1 MSFSGTSR
9 YTVAASRTGQ
19 EAVMAETK
27 LVVEHREQLWSLLVE
42 AAQIEHLIMCQYLY
56 ACFSL
61 KTEPDEGLT
70 AEQADAVA
78 RWRETVTGIAIEEML
93 HLALVMNVMT
103 AIGAAPSLSRPNFP
117 RHSEFLPPGVE
128 FALLPF
134 GGDSLLHFLYLEQPE
149 GMERVDAAEFVPAAP
164 PPDPVAGAE
173 VMPRPQGFLT
183 AGHLYRGI
191 EQGLDDL
198 ASRLGEQVLF
208 VGEPRAQATPE
219 RFRWPQLIA
228 VTDLVSAR
236 AALDEIIEQGEGARG
251 DWRPAHYGRFF
262 SVWNEYQKLREQD
275 PSFEPARPVIPA
287 FTQQPYDIEEPQ
299 PQPTEPLTR
308 QVAELFNL
316 GYEVLLQIL
325 TRFFTHTDETDEQL
339 DALVHAAL
347 GIMAGV
353 LKPLGTALTRL
364 PMGPGNPGR
373 TAGPAFQM
381 YYQMGNFVPWRNAAW
396 VLLSERAAVLSRQCA
411 ECATGDGVPDAVSSA
426 AATAAK
432 ISEQLAG
439 HLPQDLRPA

>member
-1 MSFSGTSR
+1 
-9 YTVAASRTGQ
+9 
-19 EAVMAETK
+19 MAETK
-27 LVVEHREQLWSLLVE
+27 LVVEHREHLWSLLIE
-42 AAQIEHLIMCQYLY
+42 AAQIEHMIMCQYLY
-56 ACFSL
+56 ACWSL
-61 KTEPDEGLT
+61 KTEPDERLT
-70 AEQADAVA
+70 AEQADAIA
-78 RWRETVTGIAIEEML
+78 RWQDTITGIAIEEML

-134 GGDSLLHFLYLEQPE
+134 GADSLTHFLYLERPE
-149 GMERVDAAEFVPAAP
+149 GMERVDAAEFVPATP
-164 PPDPVAGAE
+164 PPEPVAGPE
-173 VMPRPQGFLT
+173 VMPRVQGFLT
-183 AGHLYRGI
+183 VGHLYRGI
-191 EQGLDDL
+191 EQGISDL
-198 ASRLGEQVLF
+198 ASRLGEPVLF

-219 RFRWPQLIA
+219 RFRYPQLIV
-228 VTDLVSAR
+228 VTDLASAR
-236 AALDEIIEQGEGARG
+236 AAIDEIIEQGEGARG
-251 DWRPAHYGRFF
+251 DWRPAHYGRFLGI
-262 SVWNEYQKLREQD
+262 WNEYQKLREQD

-299 PQPTEPLTR
+299 PQPAEPLTR
-308 QVAELFNL
+308 EVAELFNL
-316 GYEVLLQIL
+316 AYEVLLQVL

-339 DALVHAAL
+339 DTLVQTAL

-373 TAGPAFQM
+373 TGGAAFQM

-411 ECATGDGVPDAVSSA
+411 QCATQDGVPEVVRPA
-426 AATAAK
+426 AEAAAK

-439 HLPQDLRPA
+439 HLPQELRPA

>member
-1 MSFSGTSR
+1 
-9 YTVAASRTGQ
+9 
-19 EAVMAETK
+19 MAETR

-42 AAQIEHLIMCQYLY
+42 AAQIEHMIMCTYLY

-61 KTEPDEGLT
+61 KTAPDEGLT

-78 RWRETVTGIAIEEML
+78 RWQETVTGIAIEEML

-103 AIGAAPSLSRPNFP
+103 AIGAAPSLTRPNFP

-134 GGDSLLHFLYLEQPE
+134 GADSLTHFLYLERPE
-149 GMERVDAAEFVPAAP
+149 GMERVDAAEFIPAAP
-164 PPDPVAGAE
+164 PPEPVSQAE
-173 VMPRPQGFLT
+173 LMPRLQGFLT
-183 AGHLYRGI
+183 VGHLYRGI
-191 EQGLDDL
+191 EQGLSYL
-198 ASRLGEQVLF
+198 VGELGEPVLF

-228 VTDLVSAR
+228 VTDLASAR

-262 SVWNEYQKLREQD
+262 GVWNEYQKLREQD

-287 FTQQPYDIEEPQ
+287 FTQQPYDIDEPQ

-308 QVAELFNL
+308 EVAELFNL
-316 GYEVLLQIL
+316 GYEVLLQVL

-339 DALVHAAL
+339 DALVHAAI

-353 LKPLGTALTRL
+353 LKPLGIALTRL
-364 PMGPGNPGR
+364 PMGPENPGR
-373 TAGPAFQM
+373 TAGAAFQM
-381 YYQMGNFVPWRNAAW
+381 YYKMGNFVPWRNAAW
-396 VLLSERAAVLSRQCA
+396 VLLSERAAMLSRQCA
-411 ECATGDGVPDAVSSA
+411 STAKRDGVPEAVSSA
-426 AATAAK
+426 ATTAAA
-432 ISEQLAG
+432 IADQLAG
-439 HLPQDLRPA
+439 HVPQDLRPA

>member
-1 MSFSGTSR
+1 
-9 YTVAASRTGQ
+9 
-19 EAVMAETK
+19 MAETR

-42 AAQIEHLIMCQYLY
+42 AAQIEHMIMCTYLY

-61 KTEPDEGLT
+61 KTAPDEGLT

-78 RWRETVTGIAIEEML
+78 RWQETVTGIAIEEML

-103 AIGAAPSLSRPNFP
+103 AIGAAPSLTRPNFP

-134 GGDSLLHFLYLEQPE
+134 GADSLTHFLYLERPE
-149 GMERVDAAEFVPAAP
+149 GMERVDAAEFIPAAP
-164 PPDPVAGAE
+164 PPEPVSQAE
-173 VMPRPQGFLT
+173 LMPRLQGFLT
-183 AGHLYRGI
+183 VGHLYRGI
-191 EQGLDDL
+191 EQGLSYL
-198 ASRLGEQVLF
+198 VGELGEPVLF

-228 VTDLVSAR
+228 VTDLASAR

-262 SVWNEYQKLREQD
+262 GVWNEYQKLREQD

-287 FTQQPYDIEEPQ
+287 FTQQPYDIDEPQ

-308 QVAELFNL
+308 EVAELFNL
-316 GYEVLLQIL
+316 GYEVLLQVL

-339 DALVHAAL
+339 DALVHAAI

-353 LKPLGTALTRL
+353 LKPLGIALTRL
-364 PMGPGNPGR
+364 PMGPENPGR
-373 TAGPAFQM
+373 TAGAAFQM
-381 YYQMGNFVPWRNAAW
+381 YYKMGNFVPWRNAAW
-396 VLLSERAAVLSRQCA
+396 VLLSERAAMLSRQCA
-411 ECATGDGVPDAVSSA
+411 ETATRDGAPAAVSSA
-426 AATAAK
+426 ATTAAA
-432 ISEQLAG
+432 ISEQLAR
-439 HLPQDLRPA
+439 HVPQDLRPV

>member
-1 MSFSGTSR
+1 
-9 YTVAASRTGQ
+9 
-19 EAVMAETK
+19 MAETR

-42 AAQIEHLIMCQYLY
+42 AAQIEHMIMCQYLY
-56 ACFSL
+56 AGFSL

-78 RWRETVTGIAIEEML
+78 RWQKTVTGIAVEEML

-103 AIGAAPSLSRPNFP
+103 AIGAGPTLSRPNFP
-117 RHSEFLPPGVE
+117 RHSAYLPPGVE

-134 GGDSLLHFLYLEQPE
+134 GGDSLTHFLYLERPE

-164 PPDPVAGAE
+164 PPDPVGQAE
-173 VMPRPQGFLT
+173 VMPRVQGFLT
-183 AGHLYRGI
+183 VGHLYRGI
-191 EQGLDDL
+191 EQGLDNL
-198 ASRLGEQVLF
+198 TSQLGEQVLF

-219 RFRWPQLIA
+219 RFRYPQLIA
-228 VTDLVSAR
+228 VTGLASAR

-262 SVWNEYQKLREQD
+262 GVWSEYQKLREQD
-275 PSFEPARPVIPA
+275 PAFQPARPVMPA

-299 PQPTEPLTR
+299 PQPTDPLTR
-308 QVAELFNL
+308 EVAGLFNL
-316 GYEVLLQIL
+316 GYEVLLQML
-325 TRFFTHTDETDEQL
+325 GRFFNHTDETNEQL
-339 DALVHAAL
+339 DALVHAAF
-347 GIMAGV
+347 GIMTGV

-364 PMGPGNPGR
+364 PMGPGSPGR
-373 TAGPAFQM
+373 TAGAAFQM

-411 ECATGDGVPDAVSSA
+411 ECATQDGIPEGVSSA
-426 AATAAK
+426 ATTAAAV
-432 ISEQLAG
+432 SAQLAG
-439 HLPQDLRPA
+439 HLPQDLRPV